1 MKETHEVGKV
11 QIGMYGIGNFA
22 AQLSWTMVST
32 YLVIFYT
39 DVFGLAAS
47 AVAMLMLIAKVWDGI
62 NDPIMGIIMDKNH
75 SKWGKYRPL
84 IVCGSIVLVIFT
96 VLTFSTP
103 DLGSTGKLVWAYVT
117 YIGLGM
123 AYTVSNVP
131 FNALPSRM
139 TKKPDKVNK
148 LFTASM
154 MGGAI
159 GGIALMSLTL
169 PIVNALGAGSQK
181 DGYQR
186 TAALFAVVAVL
197 LNVIVVHFCKENVT
211 EAEDVNKKKISTKET
226 VKAIVKNKN
235 LMMLFIY
242 TLLFMTGVMG
252 RVGVMVY
259 FYMYCVKNMALMGV
273 LMIVPNVVGMLS
285 MPLAPV
291 MMKKFGRKKVAIMGL
306 LLGCVGL
313 LMMFVG
319 PYTNIPYMILC
330 SVIYGLYS
338 IGSPCGGGLLIDA
351 VDEYEADYGVRS
363 EGMAFSCSGLM
374 NKIGGGIGS
383 ALGVA
388 LIGAFGYVAGAD
400 ITPAVERGINI
411 GANLMPVICMAVA
424 IVPLLFYNL
433 TDEKMVT
440 VRAKL
445 AKNRKDAHENL

>member
-1 MKETHEVGKV
+1 
-11 QIGMYGIGNFA
+11 
-22 AQLSWTMVST
+22 
-32 YLVIFYT
+32 
-39 DVFGLAAS
+39 
-47 AVAMLMLIAKVWDGI
+47 
-62 NDPIMGIIMDKNH
+62 
-75 SKWGKYRPL
+75 
-84 IVCGSIVLVIFT
+84 
-96 VLTFSTP
+96 
-103 DLGSTGKLVWAYVT
+103 
-117 YIGLGM
+117 
-123 AYTVSNVP
+123 
-131 FNALPSRM
+131 
-139 TKKPDKVNK
+139 
-148 LFTASM
+148 
-154 MGGAI
+154 
-159 GGIALMSLTL
+159 
-169 PIVNALGAGSQK
+169 
-181 DGYQR
+181 
-186 TAALFAVVAVL
+186 
-197 LNVIVVHFCKENVT
+197 
-211 EAEDVNKKKISTKET
+211 
-226 VKAIVKNKN
+226 
-235 LMMLFIY
+235 
-242 TLLFMTGVMG
+242 
-252 RVGVMVY
+252 
-259 FYMYCVKNMALMGV
+259 
-273 LMIVPNVVGMLS
+273 
-285 MPLAPV
+285 
-291 MMKKFGRKKVAIMGL
+291 MGL